1 LHGCCSD
8 PKFMEEIK
16 HLKIETATHIF
27 PKFMRM
33 QGTCLTYACI
43 PFLRA
48 QTWAR
53 VVQPTV
59 WSSRCAGLN
68 QVAGMIDLGFL

>member
-1 LHGCCSD
+1 LHDCCSD

-33 QGTCLTYACI
+33 QGTCLTHACI

-48 QTWAR
+48 QT
-53 VVQPTV
+53 
-59 WSSRCAGLN
+59 
-68 QVAGMIDLGFL
+68 

>member
-1 LHGCCSD
+1 MYDCCID

-16 HLKIETATHIF
+16 HLKIEIVIHIF

-33 QGTCLTYACI
+33 QGTCACI

-48 QTWAR
+48 KTWGGWR
-53 VVQPTV
+53 T
-59 WSSRCAGLN
+59 R
-68 QVAGMIDLGFL
+68 